1 MYKVI
6 VNANDLKMMN
16 AILKQIKNLK
26 NAMHD
31 SEIEVVFTR
40 SAVKALLKNSGYNN
54 KIKEII
60 DSGVKMD
67 ACVNTLK
74 ELNLSK
80 EDVDTS
86 IGIGFV
92 DAGVEE
98 IVKKQAEGY
107 SYLQL

>member
-1 MYKVI
+1 MYRII
-6 VNANDLKMMN
+6 VNGNDIKTMDM
-16 AILKQIKNLK
+16 ILKQIKNLK
-26 NAMHD
+26 NSMPD

-40 SAVKALLKNSGYNN
+40 SAVKALLKNSEYRD
-54 KIKEII
+54 KIREII
-60 DSGVKMD
+60 DSGVKMN
-67 ACVNTLK
+67 ACINTLK
-74 ELNLSK
+74 EMNLSK
-80 EDVDTS
+80 DDVDTS

>member
-1 MYKVI
+1 MYRTI
-6 VNANDLKMMN
+6 VNGNDIKTMDM
-16 AILKQIKNLK
+16 ILKQIKNLK
-26 NAMHD
+26 NSMPD

-40 SAVKALLKNSGYNN
+40 SAVKALLKNSEYRD
-54 KIKEII
+54 KIREII
-60 DSGVKMD
+60 DSGVKMN
-67 ACVNTLK
+67 ACINTLK
-74 ELNLSK
+74 EMNLSK
-80 EDVDTS
+80 DDVDTS